1 MKKIVGFFAMALA
14 LVACSQMNEIQMQ
27 PEENEIKDG
36 IVINAVLAPKEAVT
50 KAVVDNGDNTLTT
63 TWAVNEHIAI
73 VYEPTVGNY
82 QVADATITSVDG
94 SGAAHITFTVASG
107 TPDDAPCSIV
117 YPYSAAQA
125 ANPAVKDVATLIGAQ
140 NGTLNANLD
149 VRVGKGLIKTA
160 TPSLNVTTQPLPQF
174 AIFKFGLWNV
184 INSTA
189 VNVNSLTISLDG
201 KNYIITPGSP
211 TNVLYAAL
219 PEAYGNDIT
228 FTAEGSDSKT
238 YKRSRT
244 GTTFSA
250 GNFYQSNIMLY
261 KNGSEQSEA
270 FDTKTPDQ
278 KVYESSHFTITGTA
292 CDKDGLFIDKNGGE
306 NHSITITAKSGEI
319 ISRVEFHCGEGEP
332 FASYTTVTRGTV
344 HWANG
349 KEYGSIEGIYANSF
363 MIQSNY
369 NGGEECVQL
378 NHIVVYYMPAPAMES
393 INTTNEKI
401 SYETTHF
408 NIIGSK
414 CDGDGLRVD
423 AKGGQN
429 TITITAKSGATI
441 AKVAFHS
448 TYGKQVAANTNSSY
462 GKVIWDPSDND
473 GYISGVNATQVEITN
488 TNTSIFVQFDHID
501 VFYYTE

>member
-27 PEENEIKDG
+27 PEGNEIKDG
-36 IVINAVLAPKEAVT
+36 IVINAVLAPKDAVT
-50 KAVVDNGDNTLTT
+50 KAVAEDGNKIVVS
-63 TWAVNEHIAI
+63 WAVNEHIAI

-201 KNYIITPGSP
+201 KNYVITPGSP

-244 GTTFSA
+244 GATFSA

-369 NGGEECVQL
+369 DGGEECVQL

-393 INTTNEKI
+393 INTNGST
-401 SYETTHF
+401 SYETAHF
-408 NIIGSK
+408 IISGSK

-423 AKGGQN
+423 ANGGQN
-429 TITITAKSGATI
+429 TITITAKSSNVTI
-441 AKVAFHS
+441 AKVVFHC
-448 TYGKQVAANTNSSY
+448 TTGKPAAVNTNSSY
-462 GKVIWDPSDND
+462 GKVIWDPSDDD
-473 GYISGVNATQVEITN
+473 GSITGVNSTQVEITN
-488 TNTSIFVQFDHID
+488 TNTSIFVQFNHID